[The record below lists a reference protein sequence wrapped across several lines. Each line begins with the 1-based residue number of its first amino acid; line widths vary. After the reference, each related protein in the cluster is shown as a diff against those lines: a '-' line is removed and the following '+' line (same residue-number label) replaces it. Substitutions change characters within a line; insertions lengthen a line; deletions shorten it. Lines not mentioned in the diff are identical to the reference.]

1 MSSSHK
7 LVTSLTEC
15 SGMFLAVRG
24 IDSLGVDFQLP
35 TCKMFFN
42 IFHPYDPVAYRIESL
57 VDKEYASIRPYLVP
71 HHMGRKRMHLELKE
85 TIGRLGNDI
94 KQKIMDSLKA
104 VYNVAGSITGQVEQ
118 AVEEEL
124 EQSNENS
131 EEVVENEVAG
141 LEARLNAG
149 RRIDFVLQE
158 APLESFNEYV
168 FAVTSHLCYWESEDT
183 SLMII
188 KEIYG
193 TMDIFADNELSLT
206 KLYNPHLSPPAS
218 SLPRTSSVPLNMSQ
232 PFAPPGPVKP
242 LTPSFSVDHG
252 SSFLPS
258 PGPPVSV
265 DTVPTFPP
273 SQGPPPTF
281 PSLPGPPAGVE
292 ILPTFPPVLAAP
304 QLPPAVSPGLFS
316 VSSLSS
322 QTSQSRPGLSY
333 PRPVPVENSSVRG
346 MDPTA
351 PITMDRPVGP
361 PPTGG
366 FMR

>member
-1 MSSSHK
+1 
-7 LVTSLTEC
+7 
-15 SGMFLAVRG
+15 MFLAVRG

-57 VDKEYASIRPYLVP
+57 VDKEYADIRPYLVP

-85 TIGRLGNDI
+85 TIGRVGNDI

-124 EQSNENS
+124 SQT
-131 EEVVENEVAG
+131 EERSDSPVENEVAG

-168 FAVTSHLCYWESEDT
+168 FAVTSHLCYWESQDT

-188 KEIYG
+188 KEVYA
-193 TMDIFADNELSLT
+193 TMDIFADSEMPLN
-206 KLYNPHLSPPAS
+206 KLYNPNIPQSQLAGS
-218 SLPRTSSVPLNMSQ
+218 SSVPVNLSQ
-232 PFAPPGPVKP
+232 PFAPAGPVMPPPSLASAGQGSVVSVPPPTLPSLPP
-242 LTPSFSVDHG
+242 LPQQPPQFSQHQPPQQPPLQPPVTPSFYN
-252 SSFLPS
+252 
-258 PGPPVSV
+258 
-265 DTVPTFPP
+265 
-273 SQGPPPTF
+273 
-281 PSLPGPPAGVE
+281 
-292 ILPTFPPVLAAP
+292 
-304 QLPPAVSPGLFS
+304 
-316 VSSLSS
+316 VSSLPQSS
-322 QTSQSRPGLSY
+322 TQNKPGLSSY
-333 PRPVPVENSSVRG
+333 PRPVPLESSSNNVRG

-351 PITMDRPVGP
+351 PITMERPVGP
-361 PPTGG
+361 PPMGG
-366 FMR
+366 FTR

>member
-1 MSSSHK
+1 
-7 LVTSLTEC
+7 
-15 SGMFLAVRG
+15 MFLAVRG

-57 VDKEYASIRPYLVP
+57 VDKEYADIRPYLVP

-85 TIGRLGNDI
+85 TIGRVGNDI

-124 EQSNENS
+124 VQTEERS

-141 LEARLNAG
+141 LEARLNSG

-188 KEIYG
+188 KEIYA
-193 TMDIFADNELSLT
+193 TMDIFADSELPLS
-206 KLYNPHLSPPAS
+206 KLYNPSLAPPSCQMSMA
-218 SLPRTSSVPLNMSQ
+218 RTSSVPANISHTFSAPGQ
-232 PFAPPGPVKP
+232 VKPPPPSGSVDNFPTFPPSVAPP
-242 LTPSFSVDHG
+242 SIA
-252 SSFLPS
+252 
-258 PGPPVSV
+258 
-265 DTVPTFPP
+265 TVPTFPP
-273 SQGPPPTF
+273 SVAPPSVAT
-281 PSLPGPPAGVE
+281 V
-292 ILPTFPPVLAAP
+292 PTFPPSVAPPSIATVPTFPASP
-304 QLPPAVSPGLFS
+304 QLPPTVAPGVFS
-316 VSSLSS
+316 V
-322 QTSQSRPGLSY
+322 RPGLSSY
-333 PRPVPVENSSVRG
+333 PRPLPTENSSVRG

-351 PITMDRPVGP
+351 PITMERPVGP